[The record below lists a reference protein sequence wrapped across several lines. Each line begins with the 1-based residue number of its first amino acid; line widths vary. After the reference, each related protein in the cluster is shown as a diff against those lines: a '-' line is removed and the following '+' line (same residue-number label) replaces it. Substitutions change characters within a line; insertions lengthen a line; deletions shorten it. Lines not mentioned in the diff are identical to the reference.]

1 MDKVAFDKNRR
12 SLLIANVPVRF
23 TPDGRASR
31 KDAAAFVG
39 VKPKTLAEWQRLG
52 KGPLPRKV
60 GGRIF
65 YRRIDLETFVASGAR
80 EAQSGSGGDS

>member
-1 MDKVAFDKNRR
+1 MIV
-12 SLLIANVPVRF
+12 NVPVRF
-23 TPDGRASR
+23 TPDGRAAR

-65 YRRIDLETFVASGAR
+65 YRRADLEAFVATGAR
-80 EAQSGSGGDS
+80 EAAK

>member
-1 MDKVAFDKNRR
+1 MKGSRGVVMIE
-12 SLLIANVPVRF
+12 SVPVRF

-31 KDAAAFVG
+31 KDAAAFLG
-39 VKPKTLAEWQRLG
+39 LKPKTLAEWQRLG

-65 YRRIDLETFVASGAR
+65 YRRADLEAFVAFGVR
-80 EAQSGSGGDS
+80 EAGK

>member
-1 MDKVAFDKNRR
+1 MILNA
-12 SLLIANVPVRF
+12 PVRF

-39 VKPKTLAEWQRLG
+39 VRPKTLAEWQRIG

-60 GGRIF
+60 GGRVF
-65 YRRIDLETFVASGAR
+65 YRRIDLEAFVATGAR
-80 EAQSGSGGDS
+80 EAS